1 MPRNKVTQVFKYEE
15 LSDSAKEKARGWYR
29 GLDGGLDYEWWDS
42 VCDDFQTICKILG
55 IELKT
60 STVRLMGG
68 GTIQKP
74 EIAFSGFSSQGDGAS
89 FAGEFRGKLDM
100 VEKIKEYAPL
110 DTDLHNIAAC
120 LFVDF
125 VQPYNATCRVD
136 ITTTGRYSHSHTMR
150 FEFNEFENAEG
161 EWEQMEDRDRETV
174 VENNLRWLADWLYNR
189 LEKDHDWLTSDEVV
203 AENIIANEYEFDEN
217 GSPE

>member
-1 MPRNKVTQVFKYEE
+1 
-15 LSDSAKEKARGWYR
+15 
-29 GLDGGLDYEWWDS
+29 
-42 VCDDFQTICKILG
+42 
-55 IELKT
+55 
-60 STVRLMGG
+60 
-68 GTIQKP
+68 
-74 EIAFSGFSSQGDGAS
+74 
-89 FAGEFRGKLDM
+89 
-100 VEKIKEYAPL
+100 
-110 DTDLHNIAAC
+110 
-120 LFVDF
+120 
-125 VQPYNATCRVD
+125 
-136 ITTTGRYSHSHTMR
+136 MR

>member
-1 MPRNKVTQVFKYEE
+1 MPRDKVTKVYKFEE
-15 LSDSAKEKARGWYR
+15 LSDEAKEKAREWYTQ
-29 GLDGGLDYEWWDS
+29 DDYPFDEWWD
-42 VCDDFQTICKILG
+42 CTYEDFQIICEILG

-60 STVRLMGG
+60 SAVRLMGG
-68 GTIQKP
+68 GTRQKP

-100 VEKIKEYAPL
+100 VEKIKEHAPL
-110 DTDLHNIAAC
+110 DEDLHNIAAC

-150 FEFNEFENAEG
+150 FEFNEFENSEG
-161 EWEQMEDRDRETV
+161 EWEPMEDRGREEV
-174 VENNLRWLADWLYNR
+174 VENNLRWLADWLYR
-189 LEKDHDWLTSDEVV
+189 QLEKTYDWCMSDE
-203 AENIIANEYEFDEN
+203 AIDESIIANDYEFEED
-217 GSPE
+217 GSPA